1 MAPEVDNTGT
11 GERPVEM
18 SQAKGDLPVFGTVES
33 PSMNYEGQEFGD
45 YPRSPKPVTARPRVR
60 RAPTYVAPEV
70 DNTGTCERPVEM
82 SQAKEDVR
90 VFGTVESPSTNYD
103 GQKFGDYPLSPKPAT
118 ASPRIRRVKSQKNR
132 LED

>member
-1 MAPEVDNTGT
+1 MITNKGL
-11 GERPVEM
+11 ERASRQLHMSPLIAADMNPITDGDGDDDVIVEE
-18 SQAKGDLPVFGTVES
+18 Q
-33 PSMNYEGQEFGD
+33 NQHCHQ
-45 YPRSPKPVTARPRVR
+45 RPRPH
-60 RAPTYVAPEV
+60 AGAYMAPEV